1 MQHMRNKIIPLP
13 RGDSEPFRRGVVVPE
28 GDSEPFRR
36 GVGVPEGATA
46 GIMALVRERHGRAQ
60 GLVPRLAPFTSTIF
74 AEMTALAVAHDAVNL
89 GQGFPDSDGPPAMLA
104 AARAAIAN
112 GLNQYPPGRGM
123 PVLRHAVAADRAAR
137 YGQRLDPDAE
147 VLITV
152 GATEAVAAAV
162 LALVQPGEEVVLLEP
177 YYDSYPAAVAL
188 AGATRRT
195 VSLVPDGSRSAVDL
209 DAVRAAITTSTRL
222 MLVNSPH
229 NPTGTVFTNDELRGL
244 AAIATEHDLLV
255 VTDEVYEHLIF
266 DGGHHQP
273 LATLPGMAERT
284 LSVSSAAKTFN
295 ATGWKTGWVC
305 GPAELVAAVTAAKQF
320 LTFVGPA
327 PFQPAVAHA
336 LREEQAWVRDLRA
349 SLQNKRDLLSAALA
363 DAGMAVH
370 PSQGTYFVCADAR
383 GLGFSDAAA
392 LCRELPARV
401 GVAAVPVSAFCDD
414 RRPWAHLLRFAF
426 CKRDEVLAEGAR
438 RLRRL

>member
-36 GVGVPEGATA
+36 GVVVPEGATA
-46 GIMALVRERHGRAQ
+46 GIMALVRDRHDRAQ

-188 AGATRRT
+188 TGATRRT

-244 AAIATEHDLLV
+244 AAIATDHDLLV

-284 LSVSSAAKTFN
+284 LSVSSAAKTF
-295 ATGWKTGWVC
+295 TPPGGR
-305 GPAELVAAVTAAKQF
+305 Q
-320 LTFVGPA
+320 VG
-327 PFQPAVAHA
+327 
-336 LREEQAWVRDLRA
+336 
-349 SLQNKRDLLSAALA
+349 
-363 DAGMAVH
+363 
-370 PSQGTYFVCADAR
+370 CADPLSSSRRSPPPSSSSPSSAPHRSNRPLPTPCEKNKPGCATCAR
-383 GLGFSDAAA
+383 PCRPSATYSRPHWPTPGWRCTPARERTSSAPTREGSGLATRPPCAASCPHA
-392 LCRELPARV
+392 SGWPLCR
-401 GVAAVPVSAFCDD
+401 
-414 RRPWAHLLRFAF
+414 
-426 CKRDEVLAEGAR
+426 
-438 RLRRL
+438 